1 MVMVFINGKMEIDMK
16 ENGRI
21 VLNMD
26 KELICF
32 LILILTLDN
41 IRMGSL
47 MVQANTNGTMEAYT
61 LENSRMVRKMVM
73 GDGEN

>member
-32 LILILTLDN
+32 LMLILTLDN

-61 LENSRMVRKMVM
+61 LENS
-73 GDGEN
+73 